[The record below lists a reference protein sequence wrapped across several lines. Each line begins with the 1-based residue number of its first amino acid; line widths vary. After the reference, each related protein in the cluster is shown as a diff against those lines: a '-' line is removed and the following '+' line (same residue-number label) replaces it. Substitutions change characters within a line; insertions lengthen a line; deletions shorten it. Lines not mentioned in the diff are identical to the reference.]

1 MSHDLNATNRGFGI
15 VQEVSESEIEAPRTY
30 VVINDSKDM
39 RKALLND
46 GKT

>member
-1 MSHDLNATNRGFGI
+1 MSHDLNVTNRGFGI

-30 VVINDSKDM
+30 VVINDSEDTG
-39 RKALLND
+39 KALLND